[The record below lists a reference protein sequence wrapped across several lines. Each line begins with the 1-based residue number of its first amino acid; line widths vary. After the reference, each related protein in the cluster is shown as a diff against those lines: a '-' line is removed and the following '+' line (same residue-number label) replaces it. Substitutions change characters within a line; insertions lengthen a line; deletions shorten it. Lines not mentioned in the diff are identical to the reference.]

1 METTL
6 LSPAREYRSSAPDC
20 LRGSSLKTE
29 IGKKRELSA
38 NNLRYPPRRPHRSV
52 RQAGGPAPRPIW
64 ESCSLALELEAAGMG
79 RHGSHSVTESVGRA
93 RKRCAVAKCVFPRLV
108 SSPCPPLPKSSR
120 PKGFQSKMFLL
131 INDFLVSAQCETG
144 RQGR

>member
-1 METTL
+1 MLRARGYTRQWKQHFYRRR
-6 LSPAREYRSSAPDC
+6 AREYRSSAPDC

-52 RQAGGPAPRPIW
+52 RQAGGPAPRPSW

-79 RHGSHSVTESVGRA
+79 RHGSHSVTESVGLA
-93 RKRCAVAKCVFPRLV
+93 GDALLPSAFFPV
-108 SSPCPPLPKSSR
+108 SSPVLVLPSQNPHVPRDSSQR
-120 PKGFQSKMFLL
+120 CSY
-131 INDFLVSAQCETG
+131 
-144 RQGR
+144 